1 MTLRRLTCDGELLA
15 WVDGASGIQRLT
27 ERLAVKRI
35 TDTAIVVSSLSN
47 SGMDGRL
54 TWDGKRG

>member
-1 MTLRRLTCDGELLA
+1 MTVYRLTCDGELLTRM
-15 WVDGASGIQRLT
+15 DGASGNQGLS

-35 TDTAIVVSSLSN
+35 TDTTIVVSGLSK
-47 SGMDGRL
+47 SAVDSRL

>member
-1 MTLRRLTCDGELLA
+1 MTLHRLTCDGELLA

-35 TDTAIVVSSLSN
+35 TDTTIVVSGLSN
-47 SGMDGRL
+47 SAVDSRL

>member
-1 MTLRRLTCDGELLA
+1 MTLDRLTCDGELLA
-15 WVDGASGIQRLT
+15 WIDGTSGKQRLT

-35 TDTAIVVSSLSN
+35 GDTAIVVSGLSN
-47 SGMDGRL
+47 SAVDNKL